1 MIVRIKW
8 LLLLVSGLIAGDV
21 SAQFGEVHIGV
32 NGLTC
37 SQCTRNVEMRLR
49 RLGFIEEVQMNLQH
63 TDGIIRLKNA
73 AVFDPSAIAKAVKD
87 AGFSLRFL
95 KADLNTA
102 DIVAKEESCF
112 SIKGK
117 SYQLIPSGSTLQ
129 PQTTLQFIGPEFLP
143 AADMKRWRADMV
155 KRCRIQGQT
164 YFVTSVNDA
173 G

>member
-1 MIVRIKW
+1 MVRVKW
-8 LLLLVSGLIAGDV
+8 LLLLVSGFIARDA
-21 SAQFGEVHIGV
+21 SAQFGDVHIGV

-49 RLGFIEEVQMNLQH
+49 RLGFIEGVQMNLQH
-63 TDGIIRLKNA
+63 TDGIIRLKDA
-73 AVFDPSAIAKAVKD
+73 AVFDPAAIAKAVKD

-102 DIVAKEESCF
+102 GIVAKDESCF
-112 SIKGK
+112 SVKGK
-117 SYQLIPSGSTLQ
+117 SYQLIPSGHALP
-129 PQTTLQFIGPEFLP
+129 PQATLQFIGPDFLP
-143 AADMKRWRADMV
+143 AAELKRWRAEMV